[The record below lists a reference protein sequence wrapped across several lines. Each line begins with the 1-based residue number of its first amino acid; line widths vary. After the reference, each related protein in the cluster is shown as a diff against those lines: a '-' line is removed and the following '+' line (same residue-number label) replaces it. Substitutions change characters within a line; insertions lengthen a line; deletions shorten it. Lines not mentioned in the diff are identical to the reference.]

1 MNKINL
7 VAHCDANAICP
18 SFDFSLLTDPVWLK
32 AHVFPRLLPRSR
44 YAELLNNGIACMEVW
59 DLLLVAAV
67 EVAPN
72 SWALLQSE
80 PLRQAHISLFN
91 LFQQAV
97 KNMAETTTITPLS
110 EVLAGLTGGSF
121 GSSMFPPIFVIQ
133 SDVPY
138 SAAAILS
145 EDVRYKIH
153 DIIGPEFYALPSS
166 VHEMLAIPAGGDSN
180 GLLDL
185 VRTINASEVISDNDF
200 LSDNVY
206 YCKHGNVEVIA

>member
-1 MNKINL
+1 
-7 VAHCDANAICP
+7 
-18 SFDFSLLTDPVWLK
+18 
-32 AHVFPRLLPRSR
+32 
-44 YAELLNNGIACMEVW
+44 MEVW

-72 SWALLQSE
+72 SWALLHSE
-80 PLRQAHISLFN
+80 PLRQAHISLLG

-97 KNMAETTTITPLS
+97 KNMAETTTITPLG
-110 EVLAGLTGGSF
+110 EVLANLTGTSVN
-121 GSSMFPPIFVIQ
+121 GSSLFPPIFVIQ

-166 VHEMLAIPAGGDSN
+166 VHEMLAIPADGDSD